1 MFKKTKVREIIIL
14 LKKDLSTREI
24 ESTLSVS
31 RNTVAFIKKEYDKCD
46 KEWDDI
52 EAMNDDELYA
62 LFYPHKFT
70 PRNRFASVDYA
81 YVHKELPKTGVTLHM
96 LWEEYCIK
104 CERNGLNSCSYTT
117 FTTGYK
123 KYINSKSF
131 TSHVE
136 HKPGITIE
144 VDWAGSTMK
153 YTDSD
158 TGNEETAY
166 LFVATLPYSQYTYV
180 EARGSVK
187 QADWLECN
195 VHMLEYI
202 EGVPVRIVCDNLK
215 TGVISHPKHGEIV
228 LNDSYLA
235 FAEHY
240 QIAIIPAGVKKPKHK
255 PSVEGSV
262 DKIADKIIGMLRNEK
277 FHSIDDINITVK
289 KKLEELNNKPFQKR
303 EGSRRIIF
311 EAYEKPKFR
320 PLPFLPFEICE
331 WSYNHKVYPDS
342 HIWFEKG
349 KYSVPSTLIGEK
361 VNIKYSP
368 ENVYIYY
375 LGKVVATHKR
385 IPKGHKNVCRTQA
398 SHLPFPLY
406 TPETIESIKIKA
418 SEIGKNT
425 MTVVER
431 LIENVSVPEQ
441 AINDIKP
448 VLGIAKTYGNDVV
461 EKACSKALKDFHVV
475 TYNTLIV
482 YAKEINKQENNKN
495 KKQSDLQEENTS
507 GNIRGPEYYGG
518 L

>member
-1 MFKKTKVREIIIL
+1 MFKKTKVRQIL
-14 LKKDLSTREI
+14 ELLNKDLSTREI
-24 ESTLSVS
+24 ERILSVS
-31 RNTVAFIKKEYDKCD
+31 KNTVSFIKKEYNKCD
-46 KEWDDI
+46 KEWEDI
-52 EAMNDDELYA
+52 EVMNDDELYA

-70 PRNRFASVDYA
+70 PRNRFAPVDYA
-81 YVHKELPKTGVTLHM
+81 YVHKELPKTGVTLTL
-96 LWEEYCIK
+96 LWEEYCAECK
-104 CERNGLNSCSYTT
+104 RNGLKACCYVTY
-117 FTTGYK
+117 TTGYK
-123 KYINSKSF
+123 KYLNSKSF

-153 YTDSD
+153 YIDSD
-158 TGNEETAY
+158 TGNELVAY
-166 LFVATLPYSQYTYV
+166 LFVSTLPYSQYTYV
-180 EARGSVK
+180 EARNSVK

-235 FAEHY
+235 FGEHY
-240 QIAIIPAGVKKPKHK
+240 QIAIIPAAVKKPKHK

-262 DKIADKIIGMLRNEK
+262 DKIADKIIGMLRNER
-277 FHSIDDINITVK
+277 FHSLDGLNTAIK

-311 EAYEKPKFR
+311 EVEEKPTLR
-320 PLPFLPFEICE
+320 PLPLLPFEICE
-331 WSYNHKVYPDS
+331 WSYKHKVYPDS

-349 KYSVPSTLIGEK
+349 KYSVPSNLIGER
-361 VNIKYSP
+361 VDIKYGP
-368 ENVYIYY
+368 ENVYVYY
-375 LGKVVATHKR
+375 LGKIVATHKK
-385 IPKGHKNVCRTQA
+385 IPRGYKNISRTDT
-398 SHLPFPLY
+398 SHLPYPLY

-425 MTVVER
+425 ITVVER
-431 LIENVSVPEQ
+431 LIENVSFPEQ

-448 VLGIAKTYGNDVV
+448 ILGIAKSYSNEVL
-461 EKACSKALKDFHVV
+461 EKACSKALKDFHIV
-475 TYNTLIV
+475 TYNTLIK
-482 YAKEINKQENNKN
+482 YTREINKQEKIKKQNESHNKN
-495 KKQSDLQEENTS
+495 AS
-507 GNIRGPEYYGG
+507 GNVRGPEYYGG